1 MALFQRMGATS
12 VASNTKFSLEAF
24 SVEEEAY
31 EAGEAATTPLA
42 DAAAQGEGDTVE
54 AAVDAAEVSAD
65 VDVMQESINALEDG
79 EEIATV
85 QDQVEN
91 ATENDIQNAATQQAM
106 VMQQVEGRDAV
117 DATTAPATESRVGG
131 KISTEGFKEWLK
143 AAWAK
148 VVEFAGNIYNKIKM
162 IWKKFVNGTG
172 RLQKRAKA
180 LKEKMKDKKD
190 KLKDAEAKITYHST
204 ILAKTESGKFAPENA
219 KDAATEVLATAKKLE
234 ADLKAQVKATK
245 DAVADLLDKTKTK
258 DLTEAEYSK
267 KVKAVETA
275 LIAAGSGTKDFSL
288 DKRFGQRADVKY
300 EPMTFGNK
308 ALFFVV
314 AGNNETIGAAL
325 NSFTARFENVHGS
338 FSGGKT
344 KDNEHAPLSAAD
356 IKDIANKVEDAAKEL
371 EKFFDKGTGNVDK
384 EIDNLKE
391 DINKAVKEAAEQDDY
406 SSYGKEAVK
415 GTQRAYV
422 VPTQLLRASVNYASY
437 LVQLAGAALT
447 VAEISADKYEDSKK
461 D

>member
-31 EAGEAATTPLA
+31 EAGEATATPLA

-91 ATENDIQNAATQQAM
+91 ATENDIQNAAAQQAM

-219 KDAATEVLATAKKLE
+219 KEAAADVLANAKDLE
-234 ADLKAQVKATK
+234 SNLKAQVKATK
-245 DAVADLLDKTKTK
+245 DAIAPLLDKSKTK
-258 DLTEAEYSK
+258 SFSESEYVAAVK
-267 KVKAVETA
+267 KVEKDLLPSKAV
-275 LIAAGSGTKDFSL
+275 KDFGI
-288 DKRFGQRADVKY
+288 DKRFGQRAQVKY
-300 EPMTFGNK
+300 DAMPFGNK
-308 ALFFVV
+308 ALFYVIPRD
-314 AGNNETIGAAL
+314 NETIGAAL
-325 NSFTARFENVHGS
+325 NGFTARFENIHGS
-338 FSGGKT
+338 FYGGKT
-344 KDNEHAPLSAAD
+344 KDNQHTPLSVAD
-356 IKDIANKVEDAAKEL
+356 IKDVADKVEEAAKEL
-371 EKFFDKGTGNVDK
+371 EKFFDKGTSNVDK
-384 EIDNLKE
+384 EIDTLKE

-415 GTQRAYV
+415 GAQRAYV
-422 VPTQLLRASVNYASY
+422 VPTQLLRAHVNYASY

>member
-1 MALFQRMGATS
+1 MALFQRMGATA
-12 VASNTKFSLEAF
+12 VASSTKFSLEAF

-31 EAGEAATTPLA
+31 EAGEATATPLA

-91 ATENDIQNAATQQAM
+91 ATENDIQNAAAQQAM

-143 AAWAK
+143 AAWEK
-148 VVEFAGNIYNKIKM
+148 VKEFAGNIYHKIKM

-180 LKEKMKDKKD
+180 LKDKMKDKKD
-190 KLKDAEAKITYHST
+190 KLKDADAKITYHST

-219 KDAATEVLATAKKLE
+219 KEAAGLVLTEAKKIE
-234 ADLKAQVKATK
+234 GDLKEAVKTVK
-245 DAVADLLDKTKTK
+245 TGMGDLLDKSKTK
-258 DLTEAEYSK
+258 DYTESKYDEELK
-267 KVKAVETA
+267 KVESA
-275 LIAAGSGTKDFSL
+275 LTNVGKGKDFSM
-288 DKRFGQRADVKY
+288 DKRFGQRAGVKY

-308 ALFFVV
+308 ALFYVV
-314 AGNNETIGAAL
+314 GGNNETIGAAL
-325 NSFTARFENVHGS
+325 NSFTARFETLHSS

-356 IKDIANKVEDAAKEL
+356 IKDIAGKVEDAAKEL

-391 DINKAVKEAAEQDDY
+391 DISKAVKEAAEQDDY

-415 GTQRAYV
+415 GVQRAYV
-422 VPTQLLRASVNYASY
+422 VPTQLLRANVNYASY

>member
-1 MALFQRMGATS
+1 MALFQRMGAAP

-31 EAGEAATTPLA
+31 EAGEATATPLA

-54 AAVDAAEVSAD
+54 AAVDAAEVSTD

-91 ATENDIQNAATQQAM
+91 ATENDIQNAAAQQAM
-106 VMQQVEGRDAV
+106 VMQQVEGRDSV

-143 AAWAK
+143 AAWEK
-148 VVEFAGNIYNKIKM
+148 VKEFAANIYHKIKM

-180 LKEKMKDKKD
+180 LKDKLKDKKD
-190 KLKDAEAKITYHST
+190 KLKDADAKITYHST

-219 KDAATEVLATAKKLE
+219 KEAAASVVALAKDLE
-234 ADLKAQVKATK
+234 SDLKARVKATK
-245 DAVADLLDKTKTK
+245 DAIAPVLDKSKTKNFTETEYVAAVKKVEKDLLPT
-258 DLTEAEYSK
+258 
-267 KVKAVETA
+267 KAV
-275 LIAAGSGTKDFSL
+275 KDFGM
-288 DKRFGQRADVKY
+288 DKRFGQRAQVKY
-300 EPMTFGNK
+300 TPMDFGNK
-308 ALFFVV
+308 AFFYVIPRD
-314 AGNNETIGAAL
+314 NETMGAAL
-325 NSFTARFENVHGS
+325 NGFTARFENVHGS

-344 KDNEHAPLSAAD
+344 KDNEHAPLSFGD
-356 IKDIANKVEDAAKEL
+356 IKDIADKVEDAAKEL

-384 EIDNLKE
+384 EIDTLKE
-391 DINKAVKEAAEQDDY
+391 DISKAVKEAAEQDDY

-415 GTQRAYV
+415 GVQRAYV
-422 VPTQLLRASVNYASY
+422 VPTQLLRAAVNGASY